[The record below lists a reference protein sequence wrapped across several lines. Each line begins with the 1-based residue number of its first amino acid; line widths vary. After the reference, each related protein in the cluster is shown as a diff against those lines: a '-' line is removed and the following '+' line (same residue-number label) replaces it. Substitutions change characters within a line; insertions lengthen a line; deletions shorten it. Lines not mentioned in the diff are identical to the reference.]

1 MSETCFLEE
10 YQVEGVDFLLDNPHA
25 GLFFDCGLGKTPVTL
40 TALQDLF
47 DGVSIRG
54 VLIVAPLRVARLVWP
69 LEVLKWTHTRHMSVV
84 FLHGPDKL
92 AKLRQ
97 PGHLYT
103 INYEGLLW
111 LAEVLK
117 DTPPEDWPFD
127 VVVFDELTKMKSASA
142 QRFKRFK
149 SLIPRFTRRI
159 GLTGTPAPNG
169 LLDLYGQIYCLD
181 GGQRLGT
188 SFTRFRDRFFESDY
202 QGYKY
207 TPRGYAEDKIYQ
219 LIGDIVL
226 RKSAAE
232 YLDIPPLDIVDI
244 EIALPANNVAE
255 YRKLEKDL
263 FLKLNDD
270 DTVEAFNAAA
280 LTNKC
285 LQFAHGGVYYED
297 RNWVSV
303 HDHCLKALHDVV
315 AAYPGE
321 PLLVAYSYTHEAKR
335 IAEAFP
341 DAVFMRSGLS
351 DAEESRIQNMW
362 DAGRIQM
369 LVCHPASAGHGLNLQ
384 KPCHRAFWYTL
395 NWSYELYAQ
404 FNARLWRKGQTHPV
418 TIHRC
423 IVNGTVSEVVATALE
438 SKSSTQAK
446 LLEALRVY
454 RENKFT

>member
-181 GGQRLGT
+181 GGAT
-188 SFTRFRDRFFESDY
+188 S
-202 QGYKY
+202 GY
-207 TPRGYAEDKIYQ
+207 
-219 LIGDIVL
+219 
-226 RKSAAE
+226 
-232 YLDIPPLDIVDI
+232 
-244 EIALPANNVAE
+244 
-255 YRKLEKDL
+255 
-263 FLKLNDD
+263 
-270 DTVEAFNAAA
+270 
-280 LTNKC
+280 
-285 LQFAHGGVYYED
+285 
-297 RNWVSV
+297 
-303 HDHCLKALHDVV
+303 
-315 AAYPGE
+315 
-321 PLLVAYSYTHEAKR
+321 LL
-335 IAEAFP
+335 
-341 DAVFMRSGLS
+341 
-351 DAEESRIQNMW
+351 
-362 DAGRIQM
+362 
-369 LVCHPASAGHGLNLQ
+369 
-384 KPCHRAFWYTL
+384 
-395 NWSYELYAQ
+395 
-404 FNARLWRKGQTHPV
+404 HPV
-418 TIHRC
+418 
-423 IVNGTVSEVVATALE
+423 S
-438 SKSSTQAK
+438 
-446 LLEALRVY
+446 
-454 RENKFT
+454 